1 MNVSCPLTTS
11 VSAGAEPLYGMCCI
25 GAPVSVFSS
34 SPERWF
40 EEPLPADPKLTFPGF
55 AFA

>member
-25 GAPVSVFSS
+25 GAPVSDFRS
-34 SPERWF
+34 SPER
-40 EEPLPADPKLTFPGF
+40 
-55 AFA
+55 